1 MTSLSGYPQHSAVE
15 AIFCCFQVI
24 ITSMAGVGKLTL
36 PSTVGAFSRIFAF
49 EHPSSHL
56 GRQALLTIYQYT
68 ICRRLFGR
76 YDSQYSLSFSL
87 S

>member
-1 MTSLSGYPQHSAVE
+1 MASLPGYPQHSAVE

-24 ITSMAGVGKLTL
+24 ITPMAGVGKLTL

-56 GRQALLTIYQYT
+56 AASFTHHLSIHYLPQTLR
-68 ICRRLFGR
+68 
-76 YDSQYSLSFSL
+76 SL
-87 S
+87 